1 MANTNK
7 QFEIKG
13 NEIIV
18 RYPIAP
24 VKSGTG
30 KSMTIASSRGKDTFT
45 HDGKT
50 VSVNFNAYVSIGEWE
65 GSGIKS

>member
-1 MANTNK
+1 MANKPADKK
-7 QFEIKG
+7 QFEIVG

-18 RYPIAP
+18 RYPISP
-24 VKSGTG
+24 VKSSTG

-50 VSVNFNAYVSIGEWE
+50 ISVNFNAYVAIGEWE
-65 GSGIKS
+65 AK

>member
-1 MANTNK
+1 MPNTNN

-24 VKSGTG
+24 VKSSTG
-30 KSMTIASSRGKDTFT
+30 KSMTIASSRGKDTFM

-65 GSGIKS
+65 SKS